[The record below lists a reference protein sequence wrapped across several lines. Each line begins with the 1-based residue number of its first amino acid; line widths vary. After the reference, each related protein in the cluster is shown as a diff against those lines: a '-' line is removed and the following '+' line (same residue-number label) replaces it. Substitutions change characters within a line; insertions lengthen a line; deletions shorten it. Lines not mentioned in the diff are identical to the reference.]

1 MTRREFEN
9 YIKNLE
15 INSEEEDKYWILY
28 DRIYEPNSPLSF
40 NQKAN
45 FLLAELR
52 KKKLDL

>member
-28 DRIYEPNSPLSF
+28 DKIYEPNSPLSF